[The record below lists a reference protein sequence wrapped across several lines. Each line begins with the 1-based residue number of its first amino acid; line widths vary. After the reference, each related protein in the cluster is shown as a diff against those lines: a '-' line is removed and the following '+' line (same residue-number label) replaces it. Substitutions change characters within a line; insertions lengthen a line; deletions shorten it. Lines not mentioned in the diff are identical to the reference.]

1 MRQTMCM
8 LTLFYLIV
16 ALLIVSAIDDVD
28 EKTIDLCQLSP
39 DSDICQHLY
48 AHQDDDDSESSS
60 IDKRKASFIR
70 LGKRKASFI
79 RFGKRKASFI
89 RFG

>member
-1 MRQTMCM
+1 MPTIARFILLSVSVRTSRYDDVQVCIM
-8 LTLFYLIV
+8 YLIV
-16 ALLIVSAIDDVD
+16 
-28 EKTIDLCQLSP
+28 
-39 DSDICQHLY
+39 
-48 AHQDDDDSESSS
+48 DDDESSV
-60 IDKRKASFIR
+60 DKRKASFIR